1 MELEVFKKL
10 PLGGVDRRALVG
22 LLEEHGPRVAR
33 ELLARQR
40 ARLRKTGV
48 DLPKDAAVVIL
59 GGSNGIT
66 RALAVQL
73 VFAENVAV
81 YCVHYDSEKMQIGVH
96 HAAAITEAAD
106 AEGHTAVFLNRD
118 ATREATIAE
127 LIALVKGK
135 GHRVV
140 HLVNGIAAGATKRYA
155 KHGATQVRDLDV
167 AFDPVLQVPDFG
179 NPKAYRTFGLVD
191 VEVATEVEIERTN
204 KFMGTSSL
212 LWTEPLAAA
221 GLVVRGESSVSF
233 CDYDFEADDPVY
245 AMGPLAGA
253 KILQRESMAQI
264 RERFGARTVRLCYP
278 AMGTTALGAIPGGML
293 MYGLTAQILK
303 ERGEYRSLEEL
314 AEESMAAWRK
324 PYPEDELRLDEA
336 FQRTLPE
343 FHRRKMALLP
353 SELPEAFQL
362 LFSSEK

>member
-22 LLEEHGPRVAR
+22 LLEEHGARTAR
-33 ELLARQR
+33 ELLERQR

-48 DLPKDAAVVIL
+48 DLPADAAVVIL

-73 VFAENVAV
+73 VFAEGVPV

-96 HAAAITEAAD
+96 HAAAISEAAA
-106 AEGHTAVFLNRD
+106 AEGRTAVFLNRD
-118 ATREATIAE
+118 ATREATIEE
-127 LIALVKGK
+127 LIGLVRGR
-135 GHRVV
+135 HRVV

-167 AFDPVLQVPDFG
+167 AFDPVLQVPDFA

-191 VEVATEVEIERTN
+191 VEVATDIEIERTN

-221 GLVVRGESSVSF
+221 GLMVRGESTVSF
-233 CDYDFEADDPVY
+233 CDYDFEHDDPVY

-253 KILQRESMAQI
+253 KILQRETMAQI

-293 MYGLTAQILK
+293 MYALTAQILR
-303 ERGEYRSLEEL
+303 ERGDYVALEEL
-314 AEESMAAWRK
+314 AEQSTAVWRK
-324 PYPEDELRLDEA
+324 PFPDGELRMDQA
-336 FQRTLPE
+336 FQRTWPE
-343 FHRRKMALLP
+343 FHRRKMALVP
-353 SELPEAFQL
+353 SDLPEAFHL
-362 LFSSEK
+362 LFEK